1 IIFFIDYFRQCCAE
15 LCKRLIRC
23 VFNYTMIPVFW
34 NLFRGIYA
42 REKTHW
48 VIVFADSGCGWWR
61 RVIAGAKS
69 LT

>member
-1 IIFFIDYFRQCCAE
+1 MLVGGGNIGAGLARRLEKDY
-15 LCKRLIRC
+15 RC
-23 VFNYTMIPVFW
+23 VFNYTMISVFW